1 MSFLPDYY
9 NENRERL
16 LGPQGPWNELNGR
29 YPAHERLVAAC
40 LGHAVTG
47 RLPRIKAPSLIIHA
61 GQDQVTGP
69 RTTLPLERGIPAA
82 EGMLLNDFA
91 HVVAGREQKAAFASL
106 LMNFLERH

>member
-9 NENRERL
+9 NANRDRL

-40 LGHAVTG
+40 LAHDVTA
-47 RLPRIKAPSLIIHA
+47 RLSRIQAPTLIIHS

-69 RTTLPLERGIPAA
+69 RTTLPLEHGIPGA
-82 EGMLLNDFA
+82 EGVLMSEIA
-91 HVVAGREQKAAFASL
+91 HVVAGREQKAAFAEIL
-106 LMNFLERH
+106 LGFLDHH